1 MKFCLVDGE
10 DLNMYKSPR
19 QLGIYPGQSFIM
31 YDRYDQTRLCLRHWL
46 NGSDS
51 DPLHRHDLFG
61 GLWNAVLFST
71 SKVILDGFLTG
82 PLSKDIDI
90 CLSGE
95 S

>member
-1 MKFCLVDGE
+1 MDGE

-19 QLGIYPGQSFIM
+19 QLGIYPGQSLIM
-31 YDRYDQTRLCLRHWL
+31 YDRYDQTILCLRHWL

-51 DPLHRHDLFG
+51 DELHRHDLFWEP
-61 GLWNAVLFST
+61 WNTVLFNT
-71 SKVILDGFLTG
+71 SKVILDVSLIGSQ
-82 PLSKDIDI
+82 SKDVDL